1 MDGKLEFGT
10 DAQRHTVATKRMKPL
25 RNNTDGTG
33 DHYASE
39 ILRQRRTSTTQSHL
53 VNLMEVECRMVVT
66 RGCREQDWR
75 EGLRGDLSMSTKL
88 QGNVR
93 CFDE

>member
-33 DHYASE
+33 DH
-39 ILRQRRTSTTQSHL
+39 
-53 VNLMEVECRMVVT
+53 
-66 RGCREQDWR
+66 
-75 EGLRGDLSMSTKL
+75 
-88 QGNVR
+88 
-93 CFDE
+93 

>member
-39 ILRQRRTSTTQSHL
+39 ILRQRRTSTTQSHSDIQYNK

-66 RGCREQDWR
+66 RGLESRTGEKD
-75 EGLRGDLSMSTKL
+75 
-88 QGNVR
+88 
-93 CFDE
+93 